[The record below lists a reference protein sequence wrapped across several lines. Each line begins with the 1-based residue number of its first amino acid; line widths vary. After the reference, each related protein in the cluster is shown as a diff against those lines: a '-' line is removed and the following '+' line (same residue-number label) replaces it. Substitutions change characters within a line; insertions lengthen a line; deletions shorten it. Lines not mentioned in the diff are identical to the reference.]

1 MSVRVP
7 RIVAVLSIVG
17 LALSLLV
24 PALALAD
31 PPKTVLYLVRHT
43 DTQMK
48 LNATTEAGKFS
59 DECNEK
65 RSCCTVI
72 LNPLGQERADA
83 LADWFVQQRLAATL
97 THLLGTNKPR
107 TVQTLQG
114 LADVTGLP
122 IEQTPPETECAP
134 GFLTTQG
141 SKALVIAA
149 IQALPLQSR
158 AVIANHS
165 DTMYEI
171 VRVALGLDTSD
182 PIDFPKQPGTT
193 DRIDGF
199 NNLWIVEVDGGGHG
213 RLLEHVVLD
222 LQAEG
227 RIFGLGRARGVGDG
241 EDIHDPS
248 E

>member
-1 MSVRVP
+1 MKVRVP
-7 RIVAVLSIVG
+7 RIVALLSIVG

-24 PALALAD
+24 PARALAD
-31 PPKTVLYLVRHT
+31 PPKTILYLVRHT

-48 LNATTEAGKFS
+48 LNPAGVGKFVE
-59 DECNEK
+59 ECNAT

-72 LNPLGQERADA
+72 LNQLGQERADA

-122 IEQTPPETECAP
+122 IEQIPPETECAP

-149 IQALPLQSR
+149 IQALPLHSR
-158 AVIANHS
+158 AVITNHS

-171 VRVALGLDTSD
+171 MRVALGLDTSD

-199 NNLWIVEVDGGGHG
+199 NNLWIVEVDAGGHG

-222 LQAEG
+222 LQLEG
-227 RIFGLGRARGVGDG
+227 RVVGLGRARGVGDG